1 MTPTHTASASA
12 IQQSQQQAHFLQ
24 LANENS
30 NSTHSTHSMINNWR
44 SQVLPP
50 DNTEGPVR
58 RVIFANTKAPSGDF
72 DASNPQYYSDPNLIK
87 SKHVIAAPLVVAKE
101 EPEDQMPIDLT
112 KKPTNAP
119 RIQNMSDILT
129 PITEPARLM
138 QTLVQMSDKVGQRS
152 FTDHPQF
159 GEHMLSHEYI
169 KECALKESK
178 MKQSQHMHNQEYQH
192 VAPILPPVVISEKY
206 NYYAQTPP
214 KQMVMEEKVV
224 VTSSSGQTLMDTL
237 ADLASK
243 TTKLEVKLPLI
254 SVVKNL
260 AVNSN
265 LSNAGN
271 ALISTNSANAASN
284 SSNSENDSNLVK
296 LNNTDNAKSV
306 ASEYL
311 KLTQK
316 KQHRI
321 SASEDMGEMSEDQ
334 EVATG
339 KHLLHLVCYI

>member
-1 MTPTHTASASA
+1 
-12 IQQSQQQAHFLQ
+12 
-24 LANENS
+24 
-30 NSTHSTHSMINNWR
+30 MINNWR
-44 SQVLPP
+44 SQVLPL
-50 DNTEGPVR
+50 DNAEGPVR
-58 RVIFANTKAPSGDF
+58 RVIFSNTKAPSVDF

-87 SKHVIAAPLVVAKE
+87 IKHTVTAPLIVAKE

-112 KKPTNAP
+112 KKPTSAP
-119 RIQNMSDILT
+119 RTQNMSDILT

-138 QTLVQMSDKVGQRS
+138 QTLVQMSDKVGQHS

-159 GEHMLSHEYI
+159 GEHSLSHEYI

-178 MKQSQHMHNQEYQH
+178 MKLSQHMHNQEYQH
-192 VAPILPPVVISEKY
+192 VAAVHPPVVISEKY

-214 KQMVMEEKVV
+214 KQMIMEEKVV
-224 VTSSSGQTLMDTL
+224 VTSSGQTLMDTL

-243 TTKLEVKLPLI
+243 TTKLEVKQPLI

-265 LSNAGN
+265 LNNAGN
-271 ALISTNSANAASN
+271 ALTSANSTNI
-284 SSNSENDSNLVK
+284 EIDSNMVK

-339 KHLLHLVCYI
+339 N